1 MIRLSADAVQADLYW
16 LDTWDSC
23 LSCPQDTGF
32 RCRMP
37 APEMPG
43 RSLLC
48 FSYRSPPKRQIFG
61 ALQFGDGFLSWKA
74 WNEVKHILLDRYGPT
89 TARKTPT
96 LLLPHYS
103 PGSPLHAW
111 RELDL
116 DGQNEARDHHEI
128 VLRLVAS

>member
-1 MIRLSADAVQADLYW
+1 MFLISEPSEEADL
-16 LDTWDSC
+16 
-23 LSCPQDTGF
+23 
-32 RCRMP
+32 
-37 APEMPG
+37 
-43 RSLLC
+43 
-48 FSYRSPPKRQIFG
+48 RSPAIWRW
-61 ALQFGDGFLSWKA
+61 LLSWKA